1 MIVYASSTYVSTAG
15 FDEVDQTVNDTRITV
30 GISVYV
36 SNASA
41 VIGQEYDVNVAVELS
56 ETNEEIFAATMNVT
70 VVDDI
75 AAEGVVSTIVI
86 WSCMNSQ
93 AYFDY
98 TETYE
103 YNDYKLIVMP
113 LPCRH
118 PTRPSP

>member
-1 MIVYASSTYVSTAG
+1 MIVYASSTYVSTTG

-75 AAEGVVSTIVI
+75 AAEGVVSTIAI
-86 WSCMNSQ
+86 WFCISSQ
-93 AYFDY
+93 TYFDY

-103 YNDYKLIVMP
+103 YND
-113 LPCRH
+113 
-118 PTRPSP
+118 